1 MSYDE
6 SHPPARRRPLSRLT
20 LVIAAAAL
28 VPGAFA
34 GWLIWQATGG
44 SDDGGP
50 AGLPAQGSSASA
62 SADPSPGSSGPGPS
76 GTRSPSKPASGG
88 DAAPGDARPAPGDG
102 PLAGRTVVIDPGHN
116 PGNFKHTAEI
126 NRLVDIGTN
135 RKECDTTG
143 TSGNSGYT
151 EAEFTADVS
160 QRLRTLLRKEGA
172 TVKLTH
178 ENDRAWGPCVDERAE
193 IGNKAGADAVI
204 SIHADGSAAGN
215 RGFHVILPA
224 LVKSGGAD
232 TSKIVAPSRD
242 LGERVAGNFVRTTGS
257 APSNYLGGGTGLDVR
272 DDLGGLN
279 LSTVPKVFIECGNM
293 RDSKDIALLTS
304 ADWRQK
310 AAQGM
315 ADGISGFLK
324 R

>member
-1 MSYDE
+1 MPYDE
-6 SHPPARRRPLSRLT
+6 SHSPARRPTTRRVLT
-20 LVIAAAAL
+20 VAVAAL

-34 GWLIWQATGG
+34 GWLVWQATGG
-44 SDDGGP
+44 PGGEATARGTGAATAPADTASPESGAPAPSAPTGDD
-50 AGLPAQGSSASA
+50 
-62 SADPSPGSSGPGPS
+62 
-76 GTRSPSKPASGG
+76 
-88 DAAPGDARPAPGDG
+88 APGDGRPAPGEG
-102 PLAGRTVVIDPGHN
+102 PLAGRIVVIDPGHN
-116 PGNFKHTAEI
+116 PGNFQHTAEI
-126 NRLVDIGTN
+126 NKLVDIGTH

-143 TSGNSGYT
+143 TAGNGSGGGNGSGAAYT
-151 EAEFTADVS
+151 EAEFTIDVS

-178 ENDRAWGPCVDERAE
+178 DNDRAWGPCVDERAK
-193 IGNKAGADAVI
+193 IGNNARADAVI

-232 TSKIVAPSRD
+232 TTKIVAPSRA
-242 LGERVAGNFVRTTGS
+242 LGERVAGNFARTTGS
-257 APSNYLGGGTGLDVR
+257 SPSNYLGDDTGLDVR

-279 LSTVPKVFIECGNM
+279 LSTVPKVFVECGNM
-293 RDSKDIALLTS
+293 RDSKDIAQLTD
-304 ADWRQK
+304 AGWRQK

-315 ADGISGFLK
+315 ADGISGFLL